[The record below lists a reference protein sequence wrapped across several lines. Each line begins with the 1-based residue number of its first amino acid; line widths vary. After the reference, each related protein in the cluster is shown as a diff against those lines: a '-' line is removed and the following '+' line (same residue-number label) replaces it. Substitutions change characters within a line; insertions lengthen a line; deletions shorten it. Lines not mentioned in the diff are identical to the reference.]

1 MKNPRIADELRQEA
15 LDYHKKSPRGK
26 IEVIPSKPH
35 ATQRDLALAYSPGVA
50 EPCLEIEKN
59 PETVYD
65 YTGKGNLVAVIS
77 NGTAVLGLGDIG
89 AEASKPVMEG
99 KGLLFKVFAGIN
111 VFDIEINEKDPDKF
125 IEIVKGI
132 APTFGGINLEDI
144 KAPEAFYIEERLKK
158 ELPIPLM
165 HDDQHGTAIISAA
178 ALLNALELA
187 EKDIKEIKLV
197 VNGAGAAAI
206 SCAKLYLSLGVRKE
220 NLFMCDSKGVIT
232 SRREDLNDRK
242 KFFIND
248 TPANTLDEI
257 IDGADVFVGLS
268 TGDVLKLEML
278 AKMAENPIVFALANP
293 NPEIKY
299 DLAVKTRPDVIMA
312 TGRSDY
318 PNQVNNVLGFP
329 YIFRGAL
336 DVNASEINEEMKL
349 GAVHALAD
357 LAKEPVSEEVLLA
370 YNLKKLNFGKNYIIP
385 KPFDERLITRVSMAV
400 AKAAIDSGVARKQ
413 ITDWEAYRLQLLD
426 RMGKDDKLIRAIQN
440 RAKLNRKKIIMADAE
455 EFNVLKAALILK
467 QEGIADPIL
476 LGHRDKILHT
486 IKKNK
491 LDVDLPIIDPFE
503 DDQAE
508 NREKFTQFLWD
519 KGARKGITHYHA
531 EKLVTSRSQY
541 GALLLEH
548 GYADGLLIGYS
559 KDFKTS
565 LKPIKQAINRKGNLI
580 AGVTMF
586 LTHKKPIFLCDTSVH
601 KNLSAQQ
608 IVELT
613 RMLHQFVKSMAIR
626 PRIALLSN
634 ENFTQSNATSRKMAE
649 AAVILHR
656 ENPEI
661 VVDGEIQ
668 ADTALN
674 HELMKNFPFSRLDS
688 SVANVFIF
696 PDQLSA
702 NITSK
707 MLRGLGV
714 GQMIGPMLIG
724 LEKSVNIMPMGSSV
738 EEIVNLATVTVLEM

>member
-165 HDDQHGTAIISAA
+165 HDDQHGTAIISGA

-187 EKDIKEIKLV
+187 EKDIKEVKLV

-268 TGDVLKLEML
+268 TGDVLKPEML

-400 AKAAIDSGVARKQ
+400 AKAAIESGVARKQ

-440 RAKLNRKKIIMADAE
+440 RARLNCKKIIMADAE

-467 QEGIADPIL
+467 QEGIAEPIL
-476 LGHRDKILHT
+476 LGHKDKILQT

-491 LDVDLPIIDPFE
+491 LEVELPIIDPFA

-508 NREKFTQFLWD
+508 NREKFTQFLWE

-565 LKPIKQAINRKGNLI
+565 LKPIKQAINKKGNLI

-586 LTHKKPIFLCDTSVH
+586 LTHKKPIFLCDTSVNE
-601 KNLSAQQ
+601 NLTAQQ

-613 RMLHQFVKSMAIR
+613 RMIHQFVKSMAIR

-634 ENFTQSNATSRKMAE
+634 ENFTQSNGVSRKMAE
-649 AAVILHR
+649 AAAILHR

-714 GQMIGPMLIG
+714 GQLIGPMLIG

-738 EEIVNLATVTVLEM
+738 EEIVNLATLTVLEV

>member
-1 MKNPRIADELRQEA
+1 MKNHRIANQLRQEA
-15 LDYHKKSPRGK
+15 LDYHKKSPKGK

-59 PETVYD
+59 PEAVYE

-165 HDDQHGTAIISAA
+165 HDDQHGTAIISGA

-187 EKDIKEIKLV
+187 EKDIKDVKLV

-220 NLFMCDSKGVIT
+220 NLFMCDSKGVLT
-232 SRREDLNDRK
+232 THREDLNDRK

-248 TPANTLDEI
+248 TPHTTLDEI

-268 TGDVLKLEML
+268 TGDVLKPEML

-299 DLAVKTRPDVIMA
+299 DLAIKTRPDVIMA

-336 DVNASEINEEMKL
+336 DVNASEINEDMKL
-349 GAVHALAD
+349 AAVHALAN
-357 LAKEPVSEEVLLA
+357 LAKDPVSEEVLLA

-400 AKAAIDSGVARKQ
+400 AKAAIESGVARKQ
-413 ITDWEAYRLQLLD
+413 ITDWEAYRLQLLE
-426 RMGKDDKLIRAIQN
+426 RMGKDDKLIRALQN
-440 RAKLNRKKIIMADAE
+440 RAKLNQKKIIMADAE

-467 QEGIADPIL
+467 QEGIAEPIL
-476 LGHRDKILHT
+476 LGHRDKILAT
-486 IKKNK
+486 IERNK
-491 LDVDLPIIDPFE
+491 LEVDLPIIDPFE
-503 DDQAE
+503 DNQAE
-508 NREKFTQFLWD
+508 NREKFTNFLWN

-541 GALLLEH
+541 GTLLLEH

-601 KNLSAQQ
+601 ENLNAQQ

-613 RMLHQFVKSMAIR
+613 KMLHQFVKSMAIS

-634 ENFTQSNATSRKMAE
+634 ENFTQSNETSRKMAE
-649 AAVILHR
+649 AAEILHR

-674 HELMKNFPFSRLDS
+674 CELLKSFPFSQLDKNE
-688 SVANVFIF
+688 ANVFIF

>member
-15 LDYHKKSPRGK
+15 LDYHRRNPKGK

-165 HDDQHGTAIISAA
+165 HDDQHGTAIISGA
-178 ALLNALELA
+178 ALLNALELVK
-187 EKDIKEIKLV
+187 KDIAEIKLV

-206 SCAKLYLSLGVRKE
+206 SCAKLYLSLGVKKE
-220 NLFMCDSKGVIT
+220 HLFMCDSKGVI
-232 SRREDLNDRK
+232 SPRRTDLNERK

-248 TPANTLDEI
+248 TPYNSLEEVIA
-257 IDGADVFVGLS
+257 GADVFVGLS
-268 TGDVLKLEML
+268 TGDVLTPEML
-278 AKMAENPIVFALANP
+278 STMAENPIVFALANP

-299 DLAVKTRPDVIMA
+299 DLAIKTRPDVIMA

-349 GAVHALAD
+349 GAVYALAN

-400 AKAAIDSGVARKQ
+400 AKAAIESGVARKQ

-440 RAKLNRKKIIMADAE
+440 RARLNCKKIIMADAE

-467 QEGIADPIL
+467 QEGIAEPIL
-476 LGHRDKILHT
+476 LGHKDKILQT

-491 LDVDLPIIDPFE
+491 LEVELPIIDPFA

-508 NREKFTQFLWD
+508 NREKFTQFLWE

-586 LTHKKPIFLCDTSVH
+586 LTHKKPIFLCDTSVNE
-601 KNLSAQQ
+601 NLTAQQ

-613 RMLHQFVKSMAIR
+613 RMIHQFVKSMAIR

-634 ENFTQSNATSRKMAE
+634 ENFTQSNDVSRKMAE
-649 AAVILHR
+649 AAAILHR

-714 GQMIGPMLIG
+714 GQLIGPMLIG

-738 EEIVNLATVTVLEM
+738 EEIVNLATLTVLEV

>member
-268 TGDVLKLEML
+268 TGDVLKPEML

-674 HELMKNFPFSRLDS
+674 CELLKNFPFSRLDNNA
-688 SVANVFIF
+688 ANVFIF

>member
-187 EKDIKEIKLV
+187 EKDIKEVKLV

-242 KFFIND
+242 KLFIND

-257 IDGADVFVGLS
+257 IDGTDVFVGLS
-268 TGDVLKLEML
+268 TGDVLKPEML

-440 RAKLNRKKIIMADAE
+440 RARLNCKKIIMADAE

-467 QEGIADPIL
+467 QEGIAEPIL
-476 LGHRDKILHT
+476 LGHKDKILQT

-491 LDVDLPIIDPFE
+491 LEVELPIIDPFA

-508 NREKFTQFLWD
+508 NREKFTQFLWE

-565 LKPIKQAINRKGNLI
+565 LQPIKQAINKKGNLI

-586 LTHKKPIFLCDTSVH
+586 LTHKKPIFLCDTSINE
-601 KNLSAQQ
+601 NLTAQQ

-613 RMLHQFVKSMAIR
+613 RMIHQFVKSMAIR

-634 ENFTQSNATSRKMAE
+634 ENFTQSNDVSRKMAE
-649 AAVILHR
+649 AAAILHR

>member
-268 TGDVLKLEML
+268 TGDVLKPEML